1 MAEVKKRKK
10 NTSRLSVVISLVF
23 HGGIVAALAFLAARE
38 GYLGK
43 DLKKLA
49 VQMVAKE
56 KPPEKPKEK
65 PPEPK
70 PVLAE
75 PKPDLPKPVITP
87 QPEIARATPPPQAG
101 NAAPVAAPAP
111 AALGAFD
118 FEGGKAVATTSDPNA
133 IYKGFVEYTL
143 RSRWIRPEGIADDNY
158 VAEVEVTVDR
168 DGGIPSTVWKK
179 GSGDAAWDNSVRK
192 ALAETTSIGRQPPK
206 GFPGKFL
213 VRFDV
218 QPGPELGIE

>member
-1 MAEVKKRKK
+1 MAEARKKK
-10 NTSRLSVVISLVF
+10 NTSRLSVVISFIF
-23 HGGIVAALAFLAARE
+23 HAAIVAALAFLAARE

-70 PVLAE
+70 PVLEE
-75 PKPDLPKPVITP
+75 PKTDTPKPNIAP
-87 QPEIARATPPPQAG
+87 QPEMAKAAAPPPSG

-133 IYKGFVEYTL
+133 IYKGFVEYIL
-143 RSRWIRPEGIADDNY
+143 RSHWIRPDGIDDDNY
-158 VAEVEVTVDR
+158 VAEVEVTVGR
-168 DGGIPSTVWKK
+168 DGGIPNTVWKK
-179 GSGDAAWDNSVRK
+179 GSGNTKWDNSVKK
-192 ALAETTSIGRQPPK
+192 ALAETPSIGRQPPK
-206 GFPGKFL
+206 GFPEKFL

-218 QPGPELGIE
+218 QPVTELGLE